1 MGSRALKYCFKGTIN
16 RDILGVLGFRVDTM
30 DAGFESGFQ
39 KNVAWI
45 GV

>member
-1 MGSRALKYCFKGTIN
+1 MGSRALKYCFKG
-16 RDILGVLGFRVDTM
+16 LGVLGFRVDTM
-30 DAGFESGFQ
+30 DAGFEPGFK